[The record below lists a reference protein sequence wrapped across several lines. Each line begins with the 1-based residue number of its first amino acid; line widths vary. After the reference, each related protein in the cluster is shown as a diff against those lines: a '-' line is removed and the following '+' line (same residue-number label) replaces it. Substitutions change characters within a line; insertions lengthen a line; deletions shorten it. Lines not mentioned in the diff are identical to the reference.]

1 MVGHCV
7 SGKATPTRLVAR
19 FREVNTGEVKKDAP
33 IILLVEATASI
44 DSVNECCIQSAINH
58 LVRDNTMVIIV
69 HRLHTLQTGD
79 RIVIID
85 KGRILEA
92 GKHDDLLQA
101 GGLYRKLRDEQQ
113 RTKAWKW

>member
-1 MVGHCV
+1 
-7 SGKATPTRLVAR
+7 
-19 FREVNTGEVKKDAP
+19 
-33 IILLVEATASI
+33 
-44 DSVNECCIQSAINH
+44 
-58 LVRDNTMVIIV
+58 MVIIV